1 MEYSVEAHRVKTDVT
16 VKRLFTSCDVC
27 ARPVQTQHSSMQQ
40 ELEAVRS
47 RAAALAG
54 ISEECGELKARLAS
68 ARAAAAAAKQAA
80 QQQEFQLQAQ
90 VSYGDPKPNKQKDSK
105 CPPTI
110 SASDSDLDLG
120 SGHMQIISASYGLGF
135 ALQVWDGVGVC
146 GQDTYNQR
154 STIP

>member
-1 MEYSVEAHRVKTDVT
+1 MQA
-16 VKRLFTSCDVC
+16 
-27 ARPVQTQHSSMQQ
+27 QHSSVQQ

-68 ARAAAAAAKQAA
+68 ARAAAAAAKQTA

-105 CPPTI
+105 SFWVSNCLPTI
-110 SASDSDLDLG
+110 SASQNDLDLG
-120 SGHMQIISASYGLGF
+120 SGHMQIISASYGLG
-135 ALQVWDGVGVC
+135 AAVQVLCQLWGGGLWSRHLQSAV
-146 GQDTYNQR
+146 YNPM
-154 STIP
+154 T